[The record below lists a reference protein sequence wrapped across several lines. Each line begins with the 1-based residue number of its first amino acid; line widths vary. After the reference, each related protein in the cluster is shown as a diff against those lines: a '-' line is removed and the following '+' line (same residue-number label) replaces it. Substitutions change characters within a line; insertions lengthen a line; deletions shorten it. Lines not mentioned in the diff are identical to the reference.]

1 MVVESTKKKINK
13 EISLRRINKTYCPLA
28 VASTLP
34 NHAVILF
41 FFAFGPGL
49 GGVHLLAANWDLE

>member
-1 MVVESTKKKINK
+1 MVVKSTKNKINK
-13 EISLRRINKTYCPLA
+13 EISLRRIKKTYCP

-41 FFAFGPGL
+41 LFAFGL